1 MQSFWDSSADCLDQ
15 VPFLICSRLEFPLGD
30 DNVNSWSADH
40 FSWQHA
46 CIHGGGGTVLIF
58 SH

>member
-1 MQSFWDSSADCLDQ
+1 MRQR
-15 VPFLICSRLEFPLGD
+15 PRPRGD